1 MCPGFSHQFFPTPL
15 TSTPNSTSLPLLANG
30 HSTVYP
36 PSIQLPTFW
45 KFNVA
50 GYFSTIELIFQ
61 ENNITTE
68 RSKYC
73 LLIQSL
79 SYTTDVLQK
88 VANVTKTID
97 TLCHH
102 PYTILKNALSQQY
115 SSPTSP
121 ATCLQ
126 TLLHQCHRSKGST
139 VYEYYTK
146 LNSLLSEHYDPALP
160 LHRDLIKHK
169 LLESLD
175 PRIRLCLYH
184 YEEGP
189 LDILAQHADQLMSR
203 DTPPNTPQLF
213 ENDSFDNLNAVGN
226 QTLINEAVDSKIE
239 HLQQQ
244 VSDLSNIHQTSSN
257 TSPQSSFRRPLN
269 NVHHSGTYPSTPTR
283 FSRTSPATCYY
294 HSRFGARAIKC
305 EGPRCPSYTA
315 INSASRPKNVTPV
328 SMA

>member
-1 MCPGFSHQFFPTPL
+1 MLNLYSFMITIGALFVILSSLLIIGYITYHCFYVPRFSHQFFPTPL

-126 TLLHQCHRSKGST
+126 TLLNQCHRS
-139 VYEYYTK
+139 
-146 LNSLLSEHYDPALP
+146 
-160 LHRDLIKHK
+160 
-169 LLESLD
+169 
-175 PRIRLCLYH
+175 
-184 YEEGP
+184 
-189 LDILAQHADQLMSR
+189 
-203 DTPPNTPQLF
+203 
-213 ENDSFDNLNAVGN
+213 
-226 QTLINEAVDSKIE
+226 
-239 HLQQQ
+239 
-244 VSDLSNIHQTSSN
+244 
-257 TSPQSSFRRPLN
+257 
-269 NVHHSGTYPSTPTR
+269 
-283 FSRTSPATCYY
+283 
-294 HSRFGARAIKC
+294 
-305 EGPRCPSYTA
+305 
-315 INSASRPKNVTPV
+315 
-328 SMA
+328 